1 MVEST
6 PLVPPGTHVQAAMV
20 LVVDDE
26 PSLRRL
32 LAFNLER
39 DGHRVA
45 TAVSGEE
52 ALERIDAEV
61 PDLVL
66 LDLMLPG
73 IDGLETLSRLR
84 RTHPELPVIVLTAHG
99 SVENAVEA
107 MKLGAQDF
115 LTKPFDMDRL
125 RIAVRNALEIGQLA
139 REVRKLRSE
148 LGSRYSFE
156 GIVGIRGGLRETV
169 LLLEKVIPTDLTVLL
184 QGESGTGKELFA
196 RAIHFEGPRREGP
209 FVAINCAALPE
220 SLLESELF
228 GHEKGSFTGAHEA
241 RSGKFEQADGGT
253 LLLDEIGELSLAVQ
267 AKLLR
272 VLQEKTVTRLGG
284 DRPVRVDVRIIAA
297 TNRDLA
303 ALVRKGLFREDL
315 YYRLSV
321 FPVTIPPLRERKE
334 DLPELVDHLLREA
347 CPGGRCRILPE
358 TMEILEAHEWP
369 GNVRELY
376 NVLRRAL
383 VIAGD
388 DPIAPEHLPP
398 YLLDRARAVRE
409 TGEGGETRALD
420 PSSLPTLE
428 EVERQHIVRVLHA
441 HRGNLSLAARTLGIG
456 RTTLYRKLEKYGL
469 HHRGKGG
476 GTPARS
482 SRRANA
488 L

>member
-1 MVEST
+1 MAGST
-6 PLVPPGTHVQAAMV
+6 QLVPPGTHVRAATV

-26 PSLRRL
+26 PSIRRL
-32 LAFNLER
+32 LTFHLER

-52 ALERIDAEV
+52 ALERIGDGA

-73 IDGLETLSRLR
+73 IDGLETLARIR
-84 RTHPELPVIVLTAHG
+84 RVHPELPVIVLTAHG

-115 LTKPFDMDRL
+115 LAKPFEVDRL
-125 RIAVRNALEIGQLA
+125 RIAVRNALELGQLA

-184 QGESGTGKELFA
+184 EGESGTGKELFA

-209 FVAINCAALPE
+209 FVALNCAALPE
-220 SLLESELF
+220 ALLESELF
-228 GHEKGSFTGAHEA
+228 GHEKGSFTGAHESRA
-241 RSGKFEQADGGT
+241 GKFEQADGGT
-253 LLLDEIGELSLAVQ
+253 LLLDEIGEMSPPVQ

-284 DRPVRVDVRIIAA
+284 NRPVRVDVRIIAA

-303 ALVRKGLFREDL
+303 ALVRSGKFREDL

-321 FPVTIPPLRERKE
+321 FPVTIPSLRERLE
-334 DLPELVDHLLREA
+334 DLPDLVRHLLGEA
-347 CPGGRCRILPE
+347 CPGKQCRVLPE
-358 TMEILEAHEWP
+358 AMEILEAHDWP
-369 GNVRELY
+369 GNVRELF
-376 NVLRRAL
+376 NVLRRAM
-383 VIAGD
+383 VVAGD
-388 DPIAPEHLPP
+388 DAIAPEHLPP
-398 YLLDRARAVRE
+398 YLLEAARATLRAAPGRA
-409 TGEGGETRALD
+409 GEAVD
-420 PSSLPTLE
+420 PSSLPSLE
-428 EVERQHIVRVLHA
+428 EVEREHIVRVLHA

-456 RTTLYRKLEKYGL
+456 RTTLYRKLERYGL
-469 HHRGKGG
+469 HRRERRDGERAG
-476 GTPARS
+476 
-482 SRRANA
+482 SRPPGNA